1 MQLIPK
7 KITPCSIVEA
17 VFEARFETSIP
28 SAAVLGLLYPNLL
41 DKFQNF
47 NELPILQIPE
57 DIRNQNPNLK
67 YQPFYRFSDNANFEI
82 LVGSNVVAISNTKN
96 YAGWELFSEN
106 IYFILNI
113 LLEAKIPSAISRF
126 GLRYMSFF
134 ELDIFKVINFEL
146 TQNKSPILSEALFI
160 NSLLRC
166 DNFLINLQLSN
177 NVILPE
183 NQKKGSLVD
192 IDTYVE
198 NIELEMFKEEYK
210 PILEN
215 AHLQEKKLFFGLL
228 NKDFLDSFS
237 PEY

>member
-1 MQLIPK
+1 MQTIPK
-7 KITPCSIVEA
+7 KITPCSIIEA

-28 SAAVLGLLYPNLL
+28 NAAVLGLLYPNLR
-41 DKFQNF
+41 DKFQYF

-57 DIRNQNPNLK
+57 NIRNENPNLK
-67 YQPFYRFSDNANFEI
+67 YQPFYRFSDNANFQI
-82 LVGSNVVAISNTKN
+82 LVGSNVVAISNTRN

-106 IYFILNI
+106 IYFILNM
-113 LLEAKIPSAISRF
+113 LLEAKIPSSISRF

-146 TQNKSPILSEALFI
+146 TQNKSSFSSEALVVS
-160 NSLLRC
+160 SLLRR
-166 DNFLINLQLSN
+166 DNFLMNLQLSN
-177 NVILPE
+177 NAILPE
-183 NQKKGSLVD
+183 DQKKGSLVD

-198 NIELEMFKEEYK
+198 NIELERFKEEYK